1 MTSRTKTIMATGAKP
16 PITEERAVK
25 QEKLCE
31 AEDMMPEE
39 LGAANNMYVAPEELE
54 KFRKQFNLQQIE
66 EHQRQIKEKV
76 RISGDSSEWEKK
88 VIANSRQIGGQ
99 HYKKMDIQPWDV
111 IDYGP
116 KQQAIG
122 FYRYNALK
130 YIMRAGEKGDFKEDI
145 AKAQHYLEKLLEFL
159 E

>member
-1 MTSRTKTIMATGAKP
+1 M
-16 PITEERAVK
+16 K

-39 LGAANNMYVAPEELE
+39 LGAANNMYVDPKELE
-54 KFRKQFNLQQIE
+54 RFRQQFDPYTKPKQKLE
-66 EHQRQIKEKV
+66 
-76 RISGDSSEWEKK
+76 
-88 VIANSRQIGGQ
+88 ANSRQVGGQ

-116 KQQAIG
+116 KEHAIG

-130 YIMRAGEKGDFKEDI
+130 YIMRAGEKGEFKEDI
-145 AKAQHYLEKLLEFL
+145 AKAQHYLEKLLEIL
-159 E
+159 